1 MICPR
6 LYYYMGF
13 PHAGGAIPC
22 CFFNSRVQTVESSCS
37 PVLYVSR
44 LKGSIGYLTSQGE
57 TTCREKDALGKLLET
72 ER

>member
-1 MICPR
+1 
-6 LYYYMGF
+6 MGF

-22 CFFNSRVQTVESSCS
+22 CFFKFLCSDCGEFFFSCVVCVQAQ
-37 PVLYVSR
+37 
-44 LKGSIGYLTSQGE
+44 GSIGYLTSQGE

>member
-13 PHAGGAIPC
+13 PHAGDAIPC
-22 CFFNSRVQTVESSCS
+22 CFFNSRVQTVESSSS

-44 LKGSIGYLTSQGE
+44 LKGV
-57 TTCREKDALGKLLET
+57 
-72 ER
+72 